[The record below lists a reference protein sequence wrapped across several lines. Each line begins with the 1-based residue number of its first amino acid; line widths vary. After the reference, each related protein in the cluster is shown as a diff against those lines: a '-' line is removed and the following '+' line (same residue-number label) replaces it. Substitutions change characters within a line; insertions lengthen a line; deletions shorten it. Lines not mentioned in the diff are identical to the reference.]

1 MPDTEEAKKTED
13 SKKEIEEKQQN
24 PANSEEAKA
33 KLKTYVDAVVQMCNA
48 PGKGQSPP
56 QNIEEYLP
64 YLITE
69 MANNGVLTKNDAI
82 CVFATAYVET
92 GSFAPVTE
100 EDGSA
105 AISQPYGGPQFVG
118 RGFIQIT
125 HDFNYEAFAKYSGL
139 DAYNNPNLLNDPV
152 IAAQSTLWFYL
163 KGSSPPPV
171 EYAQKGDF
179 DNARSCINSGQPN
192 QISACHGVPEYRW
205 SVEKGLQV
213 FPDEGIDP
221 AVVGVT
227 GVVSSTYGSSDFDS
241 GSGGTRN
248 LTGVHNPTS
257 QQSALDYALG
267 LAALGRSRELTFKAL
282 MDVATFPGLLDVDIQ
297 TSLNVTGF
305 AEDLDGDYTIDS
317 IDYYFGDRLE
327 AQIVA
332 FKPDPN
338 APPPQIFPGSTNPQ
352 LGQPQAGNGGGGNTV
367 SAPAGKSEKTDGGIK
382 LNVPYLSQ
390 LDNIYN
396 PGGSCNATS
405 LGMVLAYL
413 GVQQKNPSEKDLGN
427 EIYPQL
433 AAQGIAG
440 TPTFMVNTVQTYG
453 LKANFVVAATDDEI
467 KQWLETKKIPV
478 VIHGDFTGPGHI
490 IAVVGYDK
498 NGFIVHDPWGQF
510 LGAQSSYD
518 NNASGAY
525 HHHNWD
531 WVIQFW
537 HLNGGTWTHFIEP
550 G

>member
-1 MPDTEEAKKTED
+1 MANTEKNKKTED

-56 QNIEEYLP
+56 QNVEKYLP

-69 MANNGVLTKNDAI
+69 MAKAGLLSKNHAI
-82 CVFATAYVET
+82 AIFATAYIET

-105 AISQPYGGPQFVG
+105 AISQPIGGPQFAG

-125 HDFNYEAFAKYSGL
+125 HDGNYRSFGEDTGL
-139 DAYNNPNLLNDPV
+139 DSYNNPNLLNDPV
-152 IAAQSTLWFYL
+152 IAAQSTVWFYTTGGET
-163 KGSSPPPV
+163 KAHPPAP
-171 EYAQKGDF
+171 YAEKQDWY
-179 DNARSCINSGQPN
+179 NVRSCINAGSPN
-192 QISACHGVPEYRW
+192 VQGLYHMEEFLW
-205 SVEKGLQV
+205 SIEKGLQV

-282 MDVATFPGLLDVDIQ
+282 MDVATFPEILDIDIQ
-297 TSLNVTGF
+297 TSLNVSGF
-305 AEDLDGDYTIDS
+305 AKDLDGDYTIDS

-352 LGQPQAGNGGGGNTV
+352 LGQPQAGNGGGGNAATPPV
-367 SAPAGKSEKTDGGIK
+367 GKSEKTDGGIK
-382 LNVPYLSQ
+382 LGVPYLSQ

-405 LGMVLAYL
+405 LGMVLTYL
-413 GVQQKNPSEKDLGN
+413 GVQQKKPSEKDMGN
-427 EIYPQL
+427 DIYPQL
-433 AAQGIAG
+433 TERGTAGDPVVMAAVVGL
-440 TPTFMVNTVQTYG
+440 YG
-453 LKANFVVAATDDEI
+453 LNDTIGHASTDDEI

-478 VIHGDFTGPGHI
+478 VIHGDFTSFGHI
-490 IAVVGYDK
+490 ISVVGYDK

-510 LGAQSSYD
+510 LGAEGSYD

-525 HHHNWD
+525 NHHSWD
-531 WVIQFW
+531 IVSQFW
-537 HLNGGTWTHFIEP
+537 HRGGTNLVHFIS
-550 G
+550 